1 MAWPFVRYE
10 GWEARKAA
18 FAARWRKTPGTSG
31 KGSQGPAMTR
41 KRGKNGVG
49 QRQTLAGKR

>member
-1 MAWPFVRYE
+1 LAWPFVRYE